1 MEAAGWWIPG
11 RTDSRHRPKPGH
23 HRAPGIDRTIPA
35 DTLHTVLRGLGES
48 TARAHFGVD
57 LDGVELRTD
66 DIDWSLGSGTPV
78 VGAAQDLA
86 LALVLSGRRLPTG
99 LLHGQGSERFS
110 A

>member
-1 MEAAGWWIPG
+1 VSVTKGVVGASDVGTGPPG
-11 RTDSRHRPKPGH
+11 RILLSVEVD
-23 HRAPGIDRTIPA
+23 
-35 DTLHTVLRGLGES
+35 
-48 TARAHFGVD
+48 VD

-86 LALVLSGRRLPTG
+86 LALVLSGRRLPRG

>member
-1 MEAAGWWIPG
+1 VSVTKGVVGDSDVGTGPPG
-11 RTDSRHRPKPGH
+11 RILLSVEVD
-23 HRAPGIDRTIPA
+23 
-35 DTLHTVLRGLGES
+35 
-48 TARAHFGVD
+48 VD

-78 VGAAQDLA
+78 VGAAEELALA